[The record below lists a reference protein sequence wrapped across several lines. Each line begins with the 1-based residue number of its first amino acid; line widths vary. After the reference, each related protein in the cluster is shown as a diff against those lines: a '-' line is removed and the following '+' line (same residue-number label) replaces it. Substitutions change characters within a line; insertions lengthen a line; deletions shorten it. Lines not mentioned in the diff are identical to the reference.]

1 MLNIVPY
8 STNMTP
14 TKRTKSNREIA
25 LEAAS
30 HLFLTRGVAVTSMD
44 DIVAYSHVSKTN
56 IYYYFKSKEELLLTI
71 VDGLTSHYERRLAAI
86 LAEEELSVYDKLERV
101 VRALSLE
108 NENNDYLG
116 GCPFLTLYVQTAGEY
131 PAAKEKFRLFFA
143 GQLSSLEALLLDGIG
158 RGELRRE
165 LPAHATAAMIVS
177 VIEGGL
183 FVGQSTGMNGILKDV
198 LPALALL
205 LK

>member
-1 MLNIVPY
+1 MILVPY
-8 STNMTP
+8 STIMTP
-14 TKRTKSNREIA
+14 TKRTNSNRDVA

-30 HLFLTRGVAVTSMD
+30 HLFLTRGVTVTSMD

-86 LAEEELSVYDKLERV
+86 LSEEGASVYDKLERV
-101 VRALSLE
+101 ICALSLE
-108 NENNDYLG
+108 NENNNYLG

-131 PAAKEKFRLFFA
+131 PAAKEKFRRFFFM
-143 GQLSSLEALLLDGIG
+143 QLESLEALLTDGIS
-158 RGELRRE
+158 RGELRKD
-165 LPAHATAAMIVS
+165 LPAQATAAMIVS
-177 VIEGGL
+177 TIEGGL
-183 FVGQSTGMNGILKDV
+183 FVAQSTGMNGMLKDV

>member
-1 MLNIVPY
+1 
-8 STNMTP
+8 
-14 TKRTKSNREIA
+14 
-25 LEAAS
+25 
-30 HLFLTRGVAVTSMD
+30 MD

-86 LAEEELSVYDKLERV
+86 LSEEGASVYDKLERV
-101 VRALSLE
+101 ISALSLE
-108 NENNDYLG
+108 NENNNYLG

-131 PAAKEKFRLFFA
+131 PAAKEKFRRFFSM
-143 GQLSSLEALLLDGIG
+143 QLESLEALLTDGIS
-158 RGELRRE
+158 RGELRKD
-165 LPAHATAAMIVS
+165 LPAQATAAMIVS
-177 VIEGGL
+177 TIEGGL
-183 FVGQSTGMNGILKDV
+183 FVAQSTGMNGMLKDV

>member
-1 MLNIVPY
+1 
-8 STNMTP
+8 MTP
-14 TKRTKSNREIA
+14 TKRTNSNRDVA

-30 HLFLTRGVAVTSMD
+30 HLFLTRGVTVTSMD

-86 LAEEELSVYDKLERV
+86 LSEEGASVYDKLERV
-101 VRALSLE
+101 ICALSLE
-108 NENNDYLG
+108 NENNNYLG

-131 PAAKEKFRLFFA
+131 PAAKEKFRRFFFM
-143 GQLSSLEALLLDGIG
+143 QLESLEALLTDGIS
-158 RGELRRE
+158 RGELRKD
-165 LPAHATAAMIVS
+165 LPAQATAAMIVS
-177 VIEGGL
+177 TIEGGL
-183 FVGQSTGMNGILKDV
+183 FVAQSTGMNGMLKDV

>member
-1 MLNIVPY
+1 
-8 STNMTP
+8 MTP
-14 TKRTKSNREIA
+14 TKRTNSNRDVA

-30 HLFLTRGVAVTSMD
+30 HLFLTRGVTVTSMD

-86 LAEEELSVYDKLERV
+86 LSEEGASVYDKLERV
-101 VRALSLE
+101 ISALSLE
-108 NENNDYLG
+108 NENNNYLG

-131 PAAKEKFRLFFA
+131 PAAKEKFRRFFSM
-143 GQLSSLEALLLDGIG
+143 QLESLEALLTDGIS
-158 RGELRRE
+158 RGELRKD
-165 LPAHATAAMIVS
+165 LPAQATAAMIVS
-177 VIEGGL
+177 TIEGGL
-183 FVGQSTGMNGILKDV
+183 FVAQSTGMNGMLKDV